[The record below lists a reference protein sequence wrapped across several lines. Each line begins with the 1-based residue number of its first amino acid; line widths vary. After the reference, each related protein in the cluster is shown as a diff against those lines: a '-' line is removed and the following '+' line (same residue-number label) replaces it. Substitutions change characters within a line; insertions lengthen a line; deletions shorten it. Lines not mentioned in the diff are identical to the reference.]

1 MFNNLDN
8 NINGMKLPIVVKDK
22 ENYISVLENMFNQ
35 LKESMNKPAF
45 KYEAGLRKEVE
56 HDCNLIIN
64 ALKKFTPNNIDEFDE
79 VVEIIL
85 KRYLNSKLAVSELD
99 KCYAFKG
106 VAAYYNLHSKCVGEN
121 FYNDMLQE
129 EISFFRARLVGKTEK
144 LCDIKEIISLPF
156 SKCEL
161 VGNSRFSSKNKICLY
176 LGVTSYVC
184 AEECG
189 YNNNVIKNEKDIYMS
204 ALKFNSEGKKLKILN
219 LVISEDLINGIYDK
233 NLDNSDR
240 KTLQN
245 DLIKIFPLI
254 LATSFVIKDKDSNIE
269 KYEYLLSQSIVR
281 TMKKVGIDGVAYL
294 SMRINGCSRHSHGV
308 NLAIPMLD
316 DGKSGEYSYL
326 YKYISCTK
334 PVKMDECI
342 QTYEYNKKS
351 YVNKFYP
358 EYLLDIVKDECAK
371 ILYEDKHVFYGNT
384 LFSKFDDYL
393 WNQQFYDTKYL
404 VE

>member
-8 NINGMKLPIVVKDK
+8 NINGIKLPIVVKDK

-35 LKESMNKPAF
+35 LKENMNKPAF
-45 KYEAGLRKEVE
+45 KYEAGLYKEVE
-56 HDCNLIIN
+56 QDCNLILN
-64 ALKKFTPNNIDEFDE
+64 ALKKFTTNNIDEFDD

-99 KCYAFKG
+99 RCYAFKG
-106 VAAYYNLHSKCVGEN
+106 VAAYDNLHSECVKET
-121 FYNDMLQE
+121 FYNDMLKGE
-129 EISFFRARLVGKTEK
+129 LSFFRARLVDKTEK

-156 SKCEL
+156 SNRASAKNL
-161 VGNSRFSSKNKICLY
+161 RFSAEKEICLY

-184 AEECG
+184 AQECR
-189 YNNNVIKNEKDIYMS
+189 YNNAIKNRKDIYMS
-204 ALKFNSEGKKLKILN
+204 AFKFNSEGKKLKILN

-240 KTLQN
+240 NTLQN

-254 LATSFVIKDKDSNIE
+254 LATSFVIEDEDTNKE

-294 SMRINGCSRHSHGV
+294 SMRTDGCSRHSHGV

-316 DGKSGEYSYL
+316 EGKLGEYSYL

-334 PVKMDECI
+334 PVKMDEHI

-371 ILYEDKHVFYGNT
+371 IFYEDKHVFYGNT

>member
-1 MFNNLDN
+1 
-8 NINGMKLPIVVKDK
+8 
-22 ENYISVLENMFNQ
+22 
-35 LKESMNKPAF
+35 
-45 KYEAGLRKEVE
+45 
-56 HDCNLIIN
+56 
-64 ALKKFTPNNIDEFDE
+64 
-79 VVEIIL
+79 
-85 KRYLNSKLAVSELD
+85 
-99 KCYAFKG
+99 
-106 VAAYYNLHSKCVGEN
+106 
-121 FYNDMLQE
+121 
-129 EISFFRARLVGKTEK
+129 
-144 LCDIKEIISLPF
+144 
-156 SKCEL
+156 
-161 VGNSRFSSKNKICLY
+161 
-176 LGVTSYVC
+176 
-184 AEECG
+184 
-189 YNNNVIKNEKDIYMS
+189 MS

-254 LATSFVIKDKDSNIE
+254 LATSFVIEDKDSNIE

-281 TMKKVGIDGVAYL
+281 NMKKVGIDGVAYL
-294 SMRINGCSRHSHGV
+294 SMRTDGCSRHSHGV

>member
-1 MFNNLDN
+1 MFSNFDN
-8 NINGMKLPIVVKDK
+8 NINGLNLPIVVKDK
-22 ENYISVLENMFNQ
+22 EKYIIELEDMFKKLKENM
-35 LKESMNKPAF
+35 KKPAF
-45 KYEAGLRKEVE
+45 EDEIGLGKEVE
-56 HDCNLIIN
+56 YNCDLILS
-64 ALKKFTPNNIDEFDE
+64 ALKKYNPECLDKFDDM
-79 VVEIIL
+79 VSIIL
-85 KRYLNSKLAVSELD
+85 KRYFDNNFAVSELD
-99 KCYAFKG
+99 KSYAFKG
-106 VAAYYNLHSKCVGEN
+106 VAAYDNLHSKCVGEN

-144 LCDIKEIISLPF
+144 LCDIKEIISLPL

-161 VGNSRFSSKNKICLY
+161 VGDSRFSSKNKICLY

-204 ALKFNSEGKKLKILN
+204 AFKLNSEGKKLKILN

-254 LATSFVIKDKDSNIE
+254 LATSFVIEDEDTNKE

-294 SMRINGCSRHSHGV
+294 SMRTDGCSRHSHGV

-316 DGKSGEYSYL
+316 EGKPGEYS

-334 PVKMDECI
+334 PVKMDEHI

-371 ILYEDKHVFYGNT
+371 IFYEDKHVFYGNT